1 MATSKDF
8 LNYLLEQL
16 KDIPEISF
24 RPMMGEYLLYYR
36 DKLVG
41 DVCDNRVFI
50 KPVESAKNLLTD
62 AEMAPPY
69 QGAKDMLVL
78 EEIEDAQ
85 FVGKLFETMYAEL
98 PEPKSKKKRV

>member
-8 LNYLLEQL
+8 LNYLIEQL
-16 KDIPEISF
+16 KDISEISF

-36 DKLVG
+36 GKLVG
-41 DVCDNRVFI
+41 DICDNRVFI
-50 KPVESAKNLLTD
+50 KPVASAKNLLPD
-62 AEMAPPY
+62 AETAPPY

-85 FVGKLFETMYAEL
+85 FVGKLFEAMYTEL